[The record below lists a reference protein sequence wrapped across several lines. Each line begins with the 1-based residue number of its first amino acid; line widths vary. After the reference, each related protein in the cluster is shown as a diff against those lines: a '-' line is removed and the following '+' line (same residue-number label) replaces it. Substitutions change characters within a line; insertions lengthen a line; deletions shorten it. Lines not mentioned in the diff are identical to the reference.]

1 MVPYWNKEDGWN
13 ERARGERGREARRND
28 QLCSVNASHTVT
40 QSLWHNW
47 DLYDLLIYTLCS
59 GDLFTHS
66 AILSMCTLESTHLRS
81 APQFRDLCET
91 KGPVDCCPGWN
102 LGGYVALINNRSSC
116 FGITVRRSKA
126 SL

>member
-1 MVPYWNKEDGWN
+1 MY
-13 ERARGERGREARRND
+13 
-28 QLCSVNASHTVT
+28 
-40 QSLWHNW
+40 
-47 DLYDLLIYTLCS
+47 DLLLLIYTLCS

-126 SL
+126 LL

>member
-1 MVPYWNKEDGWN
+1 MTNL
-13 ERARGERGREARRND
+13 AR
-28 QLCSVNASHTVT
+28 SMPHTQPHT
-40 QSLWHNW
+40 QSL
-47 DLYDLLIYTLCS
+47 DLYDLLLLIYTLSFS

>member
-1 MVPYWNKEDGWN
+1 MLMLG
-13 ERARGERGREARRND
+13 
-28 QLCSVNASHTVT
+28 QCITH
-40 QSLWHNW
+40 SLWHNW
-47 DLYDLLIYTLCS
+47 DLYDLLLLIYTLCS